1 MANEASE
8 RSLAVLVFFHCL
20 SLCLMQPL
28 LQRDAMDC
36 GPTCLAIVAQ
46 HYKFRVSRQKLRELD
61 TVSKTCVSSKALIF
75 VVQ

>member
-1 MANEASE
+1 MTNEASE
-8 RSLAVLVFFHCL
+8 RSLAVLVFSL
-20 SLCLMQPL
+20 SLSLSYAPL

-46 HYKFRVSRQKLRELD
+46 HYKVQVSRQKLRELD
-61 TVSKTCVSSKALIF
+61 TVPKTCESSTVLIF

>member
-1 MANEASE
+1 MVNEASE
-8 RSLAVLVFFHCL
+8 HSLAVLVFSLSL

-46 HYKFRVSRQKLRELD
+46 HYKVQVSRQKLRELD
-61 TVSKTCVSSKALIF
+61 TVPKTCVNSKVLIF